1 MNLWKQK
8 ISVRILEKCERAAPL
23 PLGPAAHI
31 YQQSSFTPSPNRYRL
46 KNSHNLVRP
55 YVFIKMNNQDEEAPP
70 PGARAEDPSAPVA
83 PPHQYSD
90 DQRPMSKQK
99 EALASAY
106 LKRSHF
112 SAALLTELPVIYFL
126 PCY

>member
-1 MNLWKQK
+1 MKT
-8 ISVRILEKCERAAPL
+8 P
-23 PLGPAAHI
+23 PAR
-31 YQQSSFTPSPNRYRL
+31 SP
-46 KNSHNLVRP
+46 
-55 YVFIKMNNQDEEAPP
+55 E
-70 PGARAEDPSAPVA
+70 PGAEDPSAPLA

-112 SAALLTELPVIYFL
+112 SAALLTELHVIYFL

>member
-1 MNLWKQK
+1 MKK
-8 ISVRILEKCERAAPL
+8 TPVREL
-23 PLGPAAHI
+23 
-31 YQQSSFTPSPNRYRL
+31 
-46 KNSHNLVRP
+46 
-55 YVFIKMNNQDEEAPP
+55 
-70 PGARAEDPSAPVA
+70 RAEDPSPPIA

-112 SAALLTELPVIYFL
+112 SARWLLTDLPVIYFL
-126 PCY
+126 SLLLTPDVILF